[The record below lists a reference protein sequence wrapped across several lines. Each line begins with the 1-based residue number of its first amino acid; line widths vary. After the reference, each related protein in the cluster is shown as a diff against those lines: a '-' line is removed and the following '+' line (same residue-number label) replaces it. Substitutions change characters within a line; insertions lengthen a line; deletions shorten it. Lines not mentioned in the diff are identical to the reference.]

1 MIARLLRSELLDAL
15 HSDYV
20 RTAAAKGMKRSR
32 VVTRHGMR
40 NSMIPIVTFMGADLA
55 TMMSGTILV
64 ETIFNLPGLGEQVFR
79 SIQQQEGTVVV
90 GIVTLFV
97 LFFVVINLIVDIIY
111 GLLDPRIR
119 YE

>member
-1 MIARLLRSELLDAL
+1 
-15 HSDYV
+15 
-20 RTAAAKGMKRSR
+20 
-32 VVTRHGMR
+32 
-40 NSMIPIVTFMGADLA
+40 MIPVVTFMGADLA

-64 ETIFNLPGLGEQVFR
+64 ETIFNLPGLGEQVFS
-79 SIQQQEGTVVV
+79 SIQAQEGTVVV